1 MSLTDLE
8 KNQILKPVS
17 AELDR
22 QKEKAAKFKKE
33 RNTAREALTLV
44 REKLQ
49 GLATER
55 MSPRMLAVVMESLKA
70 IGDAEKEIN

>member
-8 KNQILKPVS
+8 KHAILKPIE

-55 MSPRMLAVVMESLKA
+55 MTPRMLAVVMEALKA
-70 IGDAEKEIN
+70 IGDAEKEHP

>member
-1 MSLTDLE
+1 VSLTDLE

>member
-1 MSLTDLE
+1 LTDLE

>member
-49 GLATER
+49 GLSTER